1 MDRITILGLGPIGVS
16 IGLALKRA
24 GLKDTEIL
32 GTDPDGH
39 AMSRASEMGAIDVA
53 SGNLRSAMKDAQLVI
68 MDTPLAETQELLEA
82 IGPILEEGCVVT
94 DTGSVKVQVIEW
106 AESYLARGTSFVGG
120 RPLPSRSV
128 TNAEDADASL
138 FDGTRYCLVSSESTN
153 TEALRTVV
161 GMVEILGAKPLF
173 LDAHEYDS
181 YAAAVVH
188 LPLVLS
194 SALVSSTTSSAS
206 WVEMFRLAKSEF
218 EEVSKLADLDPRDN
232 AAACRANPE
241 ALIHWLD
248 QVIAELHVYRDEVE
262 RGGDELEE
270 KFIDA
275 WEERAKWEAD
285 TVVEEGR
292 GASLP
297 GSATSMGGV
306 FLGKRI
312 LDRSQRIFDLT
323 KRPKWKYSKR
333 S

>member
-32 GTDPDGH
+32 AHTA

-68 MDTPLAETQELLEA
+68 MDTPLAETRELLEA

-106 AESYLARGTSFVGG
+106 AESSGTSFVGG

-188 LPLVLS
+188 MPLVLS

-285 TVVEEGR
+285 AVVEEGR

-297 GSATSMGGV
+297 SSATSMGGV

-312 LDRSQRIFDLT
+312 IDRTQRIWDLT
-323 KRPKWKYSKR
+323 KRPKWKYPKR